1 MPVSCGVFSTQTVLS
16 MGQPPPPMTVWR
28 MHEWMPT
35 APTLKERGTW
45 HRRGGML
52 RGDVVPEEPDVERT
66 CALEGP
72 LPGKAKPQELPPA
85 HAILMIAVGTGS
97 QRPMSDT
104 CKHRHAESV
113 RLASLPG
120 HMPSPLHPAFP
131 GTLVPW
137 VPLHCATSGGG
148 CLPSLGLFPR
158 GHMELV

>member
-1 MPVSCGVFSTQTVLS
+1 
-16 MGQPPPPMTVWR
+16 MTVWR

-148 CLPSLGLFPR
+148 VPSFSGPLSSWAHGVGLSLFHFVLGNVVICCHLHEF
-158 GHMELV
+158 